1 MIVLGPHIVD
11 HQHQHVIAQDSDD
24 DQSSVDG
31 GQQHYNTLHSDR
43 SHEQSLSRVPMTTP
57 DHTQYTKMLLQA
69 RLDVSKIIGS
79 IGVPLQAFAT
89 YCYCTNDNET
99 MQSHNGNGEITNINA
114 AQHNMNIDD
123 QESVRSH
130 FNSIVELATSHTALI
145 ETMQSCLHMLSIGT
159 GVRLGIG
166 PNNIPASR
174 RAERAWMT
182 RQLRQHDTTQQAG
195 IKIPHRPQLTLHRC
209 RQILHNAIVDQA
221 KSLQSVGAIG
231 VTFDGMT
238 DWDDFVQDLT
248 YTMNS
253 GCVLTVSQ
261 LSKWIDNLAMFL
273 ADILSHNLPWRG
285 LDKEAYLRMNISDSL
300 QMANERI
307 VFLQSAFSLRNEER
321 LVKSPDKKNNG
332 PDVNNIIGALKS
344 TIDGAYVSLWAF
356 EETRSEEC
364 SKSEWK
370 QWLGDLSDLVKR
382 SSSMVKE
389 LEDNLLLSSEVGLSS
404 GGERID
410 AADESLVG
418 IEDGELCTAPTSAV
432 LVSDGTSK
440 SKVPLLS
447 DNEIERNVPFD
458 KTLIFS
464 GNGCHTTTTSRIL
477 KTKAGSPMKSR
488 NASKPSS
495 FTTFHRTVLLQDLQS
510 RLKTIGLADEYEV
523 VAVAATESPDDEV
536 MEIEDRMRSQPST
549 SCTDLPMFLG
559 VSGSALAELTSS
571 IRCHQE
577 EQVIIE

>member
-1 MIVLGPHIVD
+1 MIVLGPHIVH

-24 DQSSVDG
+24 DPSSVDD
-31 GQQHYNTLHSDR
+31 YNTLHSDR
-43 SHEQSLSRVPMTTP
+43 SHEQSLSRAPMATP
-57 DHTQYTKMLLQA
+57 DHIQCKKMLLQA

-79 IGVPLQAFAT
+79 IGVPLQAFST
-89 YCYCTNDNET
+89 DCCCTNDNET
-99 MQSHNGNGEITNINA
+99 MQSHNGNGDIIANINA
-114 AQHNMNIDD
+114 AQHN
-123 QESVRSH
+123 QETIRNH
-130 FNSIVELATSHTALI
+130 FFNSIVELATSHTALI
-145 ETMQSCLHMLSIGT
+145 QTMQSCLHMLSIGT

-174 RAERAWMT
+174 RAERAWMA

-195 IKIPHRPQLTLHRC
+195 REIPHRPQLTLHRC
-209 RQILHNAIVDQA
+209 RQILHNAIIDQA
-221 KSLQSVGAIG
+221 KSLQSVGALG

-253 GCVLTVSQ
+253 RCVLTLSQ
-261 LSKWIDNLAMFL
+261 LSKWIDNLSMFL
-273 ADILSHNLPWRG
+273 GNILSSNLLWRG
-285 LDKEAYLRMNISDSL
+285 LYQETYLRMNISNSL
-300 QMANERI
+300 QMAKERI
-307 VFLQSAFSLRNEER
+307 VFLQSAFSLRNEES

-332 PDVNNIIGALKS
+332 PDVNNIIDALKS

-364 SKSEWK
+364 SKPEWK
-370 QWLGDLSDLVKR
+370 QWLGDLNDLVKR

-410 AADESLVG
+410 AADESLVD

-440 SKVPLLS
+440 SEVPLLS

-464 GNGCHTTTTSRIL
+464 GNGCHTTSRIL
-477 KTKAGSPMKSR
+477 KTKAESPMKSR

-523 VAVAATESPDDEV
+523 DAATESPDDEV
-536 MEIEDRMRSQPST
+536 MEVEGRMGSHPST

-559 VSGSALAELTSS
+559 VSGTALAELTSS
-571 IRCHQE
+571 IRCQQG

>member
-1 MIVLGPHIVD
+1 MIVLGPHIVH

-24 DQSSVDG
+24 DPSSVDD
-31 GQQHYNTLHSDR
+31 YNTLHSDR
-43 SHEQSLSRVPMTTP
+43 SHEQSLSRAPMATP
-57 DHTQYTKMLLQA
+57 DHTQWKKMLLQA

-79 IGVPLQAFAT
+79 IGVPLQAFST
-89 YCYCTNDNET
+89 DCCCTNDNET
-99 MQSHNGNGEITNINA
+99 MQSHNGNGDIIANINA
-114 AQHNMNIDD
+114 AQHNIGD
-123 QESVRSH
+123 QESVRNH
-130 FNSIVELATSHTALI
+130 FNSIVELATSHAALI
-145 ETMQSCLHMLSIGT
+145 ETMKSCLHMLSIGT

-174 RAERAWMT
+174 RAERAWLA

-195 IKIPHRPQLTLHRC
+195 REIPHRPQLTLHRC
-209 RQILHNAIVDQA
+209 RQILHNAIIDQA
-221 KSLQSVGAIG
+221 KSLQSVGALG

-253 GCVLTVSQ
+253 RCVLTLSQ
-261 LSKWIDNLAMFL
+261 LSKWIDNLSMFL
-273 ADILSHNLPWRG
+273 GNILSSNLLWRG
-285 LDKEAYLRMNISDSL
+285 LYQETYLRMNISNSL
-300 QMANERI
+300 QMAKERI
-307 VFLQSAFSLRNEER
+307 VFLQSAFSLRNEES
-321 LVKSPDKKNNG
+321 LVKSPGKKNNG
-332 PDVNNIIGALKS
+332 PDVNNIIDALKS

-364 SKSEWK
+364 SKEWK
-370 QWLGDLSDLVKR
+370 QWLGDLNDLVKR

-410 AADESLVG
+410 AADESLVD

-464 GNGCHTTTTSRIL
+464 GNGCHTISRIL
-477 KTKAGSPMKSR
+477 KTKAESPMKSR

-523 VAVAATESPDDEV
+523 VAATESPDDEV
-536 MEIEDRMRSQPST
+536 MEIEGRMRSHPST

-559 VSGSALAELTSS
+559 VSGTALAELTSS
-571 IRCHQE
+571 IRCQQG

>member
-1 MIVLGPHIVD
+1 MIVLGPHIVH

-24 DQSSVDG
+24 DPSSVDD
-31 GQQHYNTLHSDR
+31 YNTLHSDR
-43 SHEQSLSRVPMTTP
+43 SHEQSLSRPPMATP

-79 IGVPLQAFAT
+79 IGVPLQAFST
-89 YCYCTNDNET
+89 DCYCANNDNET
-99 MQSHNGNGEITNINA
+99 MQSHNGNGEITNINS
-114 AQHNMNIDD
+114 AQHNIDD
-123 QESVRSH
+123 QESVRNH

-145 ETMQSCLHMLSIGT
+145 QTMQSCLHMLSIGT

-174 RAERAWMT
+174 RAERAWMA

-209 RQILHNAIVDQA
+209 RQILHNAIIDQA
-221 KSLQSVGAIG
+221 KSLQSIGALG
-231 VTFDGMT
+231 VTFDRMT

-253 GCVLTVSQ
+253 RCVLTLSQ
-261 LSKWIDNLAMFL
+261 LSRWIDNLSMFL
-273 ADILSHNLPWRG
+273 ADILSSNLLWRG
-285 LDKEAYLRMNISDSL
+285 FDKETYLRMNISDSL
-300 QMANERI
+300 QMVKERI
-307 VFLQSAFSLRNEER
+307 VFLQSAFSLRNEES
-321 LVKSPDKKNNG
+321 LAKSPDKKNNG
-332 PDVNNIIGALKS
+332 PDVNNIIDALKS
-344 TIDGAYVSLWAF
+344 TIEGAYVSLWAF
-356 EETRSEEC
+356 EEARSEEC
-364 SKSEWK
+364 SKPEWK
-370 QWLGDLSDLVKR
+370 QWLGDLNDLVKR
-382 SSSMVKE
+382 SSSIVKE
-389 LEDNLLLSSEVGLSS
+389 LEDNLLVSSEVGLSS

-410 AADESLVG
+410 AADESLVD
-418 IEDGELCTAPTSAV
+418 IEDGELCTAPTSAL

-464 GNGCHTTTTSRIL
+464 GNGCHTSSRIL
-477 KTKAGSPMKSR
+477 KTKAGNPMKSR

-510 RLKTIGLADEYEV
+510 RLETIGLADEYEV
-523 VAVAATESPDDEV
+523 VAATESPDDEV

-549 SCTDLPMFLG
+549 SCRDPPMFLG

-571 IRCHQE
+571 IRCQQG

>member
-1 MIVLGPHIVD
+1 MIVLGPHIVH
-11 HQHQHVIAQDSDD
+11 HQHQHVIAEDDSDD

-31 GQQHYNTLHSDR
+31 GQQHYNYLHSDY
-43 SHEQSLSRVPMTTP
+43 SHEQSLSRAPMAMP

-79 IGVPLQAFAT
+79 IGVPLQAFST
-89 YCYCTNDNET
+89 DCYCSNDNET
-99 MQSHNGNGEITNINA
+99 MQSHNGGGDIIANINA
-114 AQHNMNIDD
+114 AQHNIGDRETIRN
-123 QESVRSH
+123 H
-130 FNSIVELATSHTALI
+130 FNSIVELATSHTSLI
-145 ETMQSCLHMLSIGT
+145 QTMQSCLHMLSIGT

-174 RAERAWMT
+174 RAERAWLA
-182 RQLRQHDTTQQAG
+182 RQLRQHDTTQQEG

-209 RQILHNAIVDQA
+209 RQILHNAIIDQA
-221 KSLQSVGAIG
+221 KSLRSIGALG

-253 GCVLTVSQ
+253 GCVLTLSQ
-261 LSKWIDNLAMFL
+261 LSRWIDNLAMFL
-273 ADILSHNLPWRG
+273 GDILSHNLLCRG
-285 LDKEAYLRMNISDSL
+285 LYQETYLRMNISNSL
-300 QMANERI
+300 QMAKERI
-307 VFLQSAFSLRNEER
+307 VFLQSAFSLRNEES
-321 LVKSPDKKNNG
+321 LAKSPEKKNNG
-332 PDVNNIIGALKS
+332 LDVNNIIDAIKS

-356 EETRSEEC
+356 EAARLEEC
-364 SKSEWK
+364 SKPEWK
-370 QWLGDLSDLVKR
+370 QWLGDLNDLVKR

-389 LEDNLLLSSEVGLSS
+389 LEDNLLLSSEVGLS

-410 AADESLVG
+410 AADESLVD

-440 SKVPLLS
+440 SEVPLLS
-447 DNEIERNVPFD
+447 NNEVERNVVPFD

-464 GNGCHTTTTSRIL
+464 GNGCHTSSRIL
-477 KTKAGSPMKSR
+477 KTKAGNPMKSR

-510 RLKTIGLADEYEV
+510 RLETIGLADEYEV
-523 VAVAATESPDDEV
+523 VAATESPDDEV

-549 SCTDLPMFLG
+549 SCRDPPMFLG
-559 VSGSALAELTSS
+559 VSGSALAELTNS
-571 IRCHQE
+571 IRCQQE
-577 EQVIIE
+577 EQEQVIIE